1 MRSVVELIQRHEG
14 LRLKPYKCTAGKL
27 TIGFGRNLEDV
38 GITVEEAT
46 QMLQHDIAE
55 CIRQLETIDGFSVLD
70 EVRRAV
76 LIDMTFNLGFAGI
89 LAFKNMWRA
98 VENRDYDKAAAEML
112 DSKWARQVGQRA
124 LRLSTMMQ
132 TGEWP

>member
-14 LRLKPYKCTAGKL
+14 LRLKPYKCTAGKV

-38 GITVEEAT
+38 GITAEEAT
-46 QMLQHDIAE
+46 RMLHHDIAE
-55 CIRQLETIDGFSVLD
+55 CIKQLETIDGFSMLD

-76 LIDMTFNLGFAGI
+76 LIDMTYNLGFAGI

-98 VENRDYDKAAAEML
+98 VENRDYDKAAVEML

>member
-14 LRLKPYKCTAGKL
+14 LRLKPYKCTAGKV

-38 GITVEEAT
+38 GITAEEAT
-46 QMLQHDIAE
+46 RMLHHDIAE
-55 CIRQLETIDGFSVLD
+55 CIKQLETIDGFSMLD

-76 LIDMTFNLGFAGI
+76 LIDMTFNVGFAGI